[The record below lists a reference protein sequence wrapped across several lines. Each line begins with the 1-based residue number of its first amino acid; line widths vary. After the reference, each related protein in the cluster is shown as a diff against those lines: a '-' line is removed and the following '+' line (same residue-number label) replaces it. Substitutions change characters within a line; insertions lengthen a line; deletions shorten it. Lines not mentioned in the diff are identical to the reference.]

1 MSTVFWPRPCFSPIH
16 HLLKSPLPP
25 HNPPLWL
32 LLRRWRLLSALSWS
46 SAPLSPNGSHIAEF
60 SVSRVSSGLSLCL
73 WSTAVL
79 RQSVLPVPER
89 TYPGRVRGVNN
100 DNIIVSPIGLLP
112 MATSRWHVTR
122 LIGVNR
128 TTSKYPKLLWDMNGQ
143 KTANV
148 RWVPTDGSDH
158 MLVAA
163 QGTIYSTFREF
174 WSAVYRVDV
183 TDGKRD
189 VTVDHYFARQ
199 EDRVTLLSSM
209 ERFLAMHNPA
219 NELTASFGC

>member
-1 MSTVFWPRPCFSPIH
+1 M
-16 HLLKSPLPP
+16 
-25 HNPPLWL
+25 
-32 LLRRWRLLSALSWS
+32 
-46 SAPLSPNGSHIAEF
+46 
-60 SVSRVSSGLSLCL
+60 
-73 WSTAVL
+73 
-79 RQSVLPVPER
+79 
-89 TYPGRVRGVNN
+89 NN

-148 RWVPTDGSDH
+148 RWVPTDGSNH

-163 QGTIYSTFREF
+163 QGTIYSTFPEF

-189 VTVDHYFARQ
+189 VTVDHVQSVKMNSAMPKAGKSVEFGSLSLADHYFARQ